1 MGWISDFKDYWNRY
15 GWHILFVLI
24 IITFFVLFLI
34 NYFSEQDE
42 LGTSVTWNDIY
53 EHILWALFRPVDT
66 PRARSPRH
74 RRQQLSANCSSKGEQ
89 MCKNFVEF
97 YFQKPFDK
105 TRPDFLKN
113 PVTGENLELDLYNPD
128 LKLAIEYNGSQH
140 YHFNS
145 FMHKN
150 SRDKFQNQQYRDLIK
165 KDLCGKAEITLVIV
179 PYTVPH
185 EQIGTFLLEEFKRLG
200 YEPHEEVFRE
210 KNFSSSF

>member
-210 KNFSSSF
+210 KNFSSSS

>member
-1 MGWISDFKDYWNRY
+1 MGWISDFKEYWNRY

-24 IITFFVLFLI
+24 IITFIVLFLI

-74 RRQQLSANCSSKGEQ
+74 RRQQLSANCSSKGEE

-140 YHFNS
+140 YHYNS

-165 KDLCGKAEITLVIV
+165 KDLCGKAEITLVVV

-185 EQIGTFLLEEFKRLG
+185 DQIGAFLLDEFKRLG

-210 KNFSSSF
+210 KKFSSSF

>member
-1 MGWISDFKDYWNRY
+1 MGWISDFKEYWNRY

-24 IITFFVLFLI
+24 LIMFVVLFLI
-34 NYFSEQDE
+34 NYFSEHDE

-74 RRQQLSANCSSKGEQ
+74 RRQQLSANCSSKGEE

-105 TRPDFLKN
+105 IRPDFLKN

-140 YHFNS
+140 YHYNS

-150 SRDKFQNQQYRDLIK
+150 SRDKFQNQQYRDMIK

-185 EQIGTFLLEEFKRLG
+185 DQIGAFLLEEFKRLG
-200 YEPHEEVFRE
+200 YEPHQEVFRE

>member
-1 MGWISDFKDYWNRY
+1 MGLISDFKEYWHKY

-24 IITFFVLFLI
+24 FITFIVLFLI
-34 NYFSEQDE
+34 NYFSDQEE

-140 YHFNS
+140 YHYNS

-165 KDLCGKAEITLVIV
+165 QDLCRKAEITLVIV

-185 EQIGTFLLEEFKRLG
+185 EQIGGFLLEEFKRLG
-200 YEPHEEVFRE
+200 YDPHEDVFRE
-210 KNFSSSF
+210 KNFYSSL

>member
-1 MGWISDFKDYWNRY
+1 MGWIADMKEYWNRY

-24 IITFFVLFLI
+24 FATFFVLFLI
-34 NYFSEQDE
+34 NYFSEQEE

-53 EHILWALFRPVDT
+53 EHILWALFRPVG
-66 PRARSPRH
+66 PRARPPRQ
-74 RRQQLSANCSSKGEQ
+74 RRQTLSGNCSSKGEQ
-89 MCKNFVEF
+89 VCKEFAEF
-97 YFQKPFDK
+97 YFQKSFEK

-113 PVTGENLELDLYNPD
+113 PVTGENLELDLYNSE
-128 LKLAIEYNGSQH
+128 LKLAVEYNGSQH
-140 YHFNS
+140 YHYNS

-165 KDLCGKAEITLVIV
+165 KDLCQKSEITLVVV

-185 EQIGTFLLEEFKRLG
+185 DQIGTFLLEEFKRLG

-210 KNFSSSF
+210 KNFSS